1 MHCNIELLDNNLKA
15 WFTGT
20 RELPGE
26 FILKLAAARKPAA
39 MEKGLQFAQGAIP
52 FFGGDLANV
61 VKERGTEDQI
71 DKAVIE
77 FALAV
82 VVVESCVGTSDEV
95 LLQRTFNL
103 AVHENGAVQYD
114 HMDGQPV

>member
-1 MHCNIELLDNNLKA
+1 MHCNIELLDKDRKA

-26 FILKLAAARKPAA
+26 YILKLAAARKPAA
-39 MEKGLQFAQGAIP
+39 MEKGLEFTQGAIP
-52 FFGGDLANV
+52 FFGGELAKV

-82 VVVESCVGTSDEV
+82 VVVESCMGTSDEV

-103 AVHENGAVQYD
+103 AVHDNGAVQYD
-114 HMDGQPV
+114 RVDGQPV